1 MARVAF
7 VECAG
12 DPVGDLDR
20 AGRLAVRVDRSA
32 DGRARRGLLSNRRHH
47 DAQRLAVPDAAGKQD
62 ALGFVPIDSA
72 TKGQA
77 NGVASLDGTGK
88 VPAAQLPAYVDD
100 VVEYAN
106 LAAFPGAGAAGV
118 IYVALDTGKVYRW
131 SGSAYAEIVGAPGS
145 TDAVP
150 EGAVNLYFTNLRA
163 QNALAATLG
172 NTDADLVAE
181 FNAALA

>member
-1 MARVAF
+1 MATLETRLRNLATRMGTEAKALRTLINGNLADLTGLTTAAKNNLVAAINE
-7 VECAG
+7 V
-12 DPVGDLDR
+12 R
-20 AGRLAVRVDRSA
+20 AL
-32 DGRARRGLLSNRRHH
+32 
-47 DAQRLAVPDAAGKQD
+47 AAGKQD

-118 IYVALDTGKVYRW
+118 IYVALDTGKIYRW
-131 SGSAYAEIVGAPGS
+131 SGSAYAEIVSAPGS

>member
-1 MARVAF
+1 MATLETRLRNLATRMGTEAKALRTLINGNLADLTGLTTAAKNNLVAAINE
-7 VECAG
+7 V
-12 DPVGDLDR
+12 R
-20 AGRLAVRVDRSA
+20 AL
-32 DGRARRGLLSNRRHH
+32 
-47 DAQRLAVPDAAGKQD
+47 AAGKQD

-106 LAAFPGAGAAGV
+106 AAAFPAVGEVGNL
-118 IYVALDTGKVYRW
+118 YVAIDTGWIHRW
-131 SGSAYAEIVGAPGS
+131 SGSAYVHIDGSPGS

-150 EGAVNLYFTNLRA
+150 EGAVNFYFTNQRA